1 MFDHSLPQN
10 KSFNRSEPRKASPGY
25 THEKPDI
32 KKKKQKK
39 TDINTDQTV
48 TLPGPAVTNL
58 HLFTHTADR
67 KLTKHPSEVIRFQAN
82 PMPLRSW
89 TAISQQHHRGRC
101 VLPLPARAI
110 STHLWEKRCP
120 RGGRHPR
127 MMRILFYHLPL
138 PPSLANRNVPARASS
153 LNSNKMFP

>member
-32 KKKKQKK
+32 KKKKK

-48 TLPGPAVTNL
+48 TLPGPAITNL